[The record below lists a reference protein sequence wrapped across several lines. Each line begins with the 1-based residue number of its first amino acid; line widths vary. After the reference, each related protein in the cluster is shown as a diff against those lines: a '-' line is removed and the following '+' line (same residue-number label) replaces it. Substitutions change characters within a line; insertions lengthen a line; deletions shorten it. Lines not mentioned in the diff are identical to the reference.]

1 MAKQLGKLKM
11 IPVNKTVVFWSPIEG
26 EDVLVRTGTI
36 AEGSCFFHSL
46 LYAHSREYVA
56 MNTKERMKF
65 VRRLRASMAGKVDK
79 ESWEEMGKGLIAKI
93 PFQEKVNDILVNFYH
108 FLHNDSRAR
117 GRSTRKV
124 IKNLVGEDAQQLEL
138 FKIITELVPIEE
150 FEQKILPIAY
160 HKSEEHKISD
170 TCDCIITETMVYLN
184 NTEEFKSIDKEK
196 SDYISNIVNKFLC
209 QVLKEAEDSSFK
221 EYVKGLEN
229 VAEDVDTYTIE
240 LISERFNR
248 DVYFLDGK
256 NRMPYNNSSTSEN
269 LKGRKSIIVLW
280 IGGNHYEIVGRL
292 LPGNRIQREFSH
304 DDPLIEK
311 LYTFLVKPAE
321 IKHKYPD
328 LVSYLPREFRNND
341 TPSPKRFTDTDS
353 VSDNES
359 YSSSSLSDDDYNYY
373 GHSSEEDE

>member
-26 EDVLVRTGTI
+26 DDVLVRTGTI

-56 MNTKERMKF
+56 MNTKEKMKF

-79 ESWEEMGKGLIAKI
+79 ESWEDMGKGLIAKI
-93 PFQEKVNDILVNFYH
+93 PFQEKVDDILVNFYH

-124 IKNLVGEDAQQLEL
+124 IKNLVGDDAQQLEL

-150 FEQKILPIAY
+150 FEQKILPTAY
-160 HKSEEHKISD
+160 HKSEDQKISD
-170 TCDCIITETMVYLN
+170 TCDCIITETMDYLN
-184 NTEEFKSIDKEK
+184 NIEEFKSIDKEK
-196 SDYISNIVNKFLC
+196 SDYIGSIVNKFLC
-209 QVLKEAEDSSFK
+209 EVLKEAEDSSFK

-304 DDPLIEK
+304 DDPLIQK
-311 LYTFLVKPAE
+311 LHTFLVKPSE
-321 IKHKYPD
+321 IKHKYAD
-328 LVSYLPREFRNND
+328 LAPYLPREFRDDD
-341 TPSPKRFTDTDS
+341 TPSPKRFTDSDS
-353 VSDNES
+353 VSDNDE
-359 YSSSSLSDDDYNYY
+359 SSSCLSDDDYNYY
-373 GHSSEEDE
+373 GHSSSSEE

>member
-26 EDVLVRTGTI
+26 DDVLVRTGTI

-79 ESWEEMGKGLIAKI
+79 ESWEDMGKGLIAKI

-108 FLHNDSRAR
+108 FLHNDNRAR

-124 IKNLVGEDAQQLEL
+124 IKNLVGDDAQQLEL

-150 FEQKILPIAY
+150 FEQKILPTAY
-160 HKSEEHKISD
+160 HNSEDQKISD
-170 TCDCIITETMVYLN
+170 TCDCIIKETNDYLN
-184 NTEEFKSIDKEK
+184 NIEEFKSIDKEK

-209 QVLKEAEDSSFK
+209 EVLREAEDSSFK
-221 EYVKGLEN
+221 EYIKGLEN

-311 LYTFLVKPAE
+311 LYTFLIKPSE
-321 IKHKYPD
+321 IKHKYTE
-328 LVSYLPREFRNND
+328 LVPYLPREFRD
-341 TPSPKRFTDTDS
+341 DETPSPRRFTDTDS
-353 VSDNES
+353 VSGDE
-359 YSSSSLSDDDYNYY
+359 SSSSLSDDDYNYY